1 MIAFLRKVGRSIFL
15 KLVLVFIATAI
26 ALAIAVGGIVRY
38 AASDNP
44 QRQLIGKNLAQYSIY
59 LVDQIGTPPN
69 IDTARSLATKL
80 GINIHVKTA
89 TVNWSSESSSLNN
102 LPNGFLAISGFPNVS
117 RARNR
122 GQLFIKVNRPD
133 VDYLLVFGRRGGWV
147 EHNHGALLLLVIIV
161 VGTILTLSYLVVR
174 WLLKPLGWLTDGMK
188 EMGSGKLDT
197 TLPVRKHDELGDLA
211 QTFNDMSVRIRDL
224 VRAKQQLLLDVSHE
238 LRSPMTRMNV
248 SAEFIEDSR
257 VKNQIKSDLNEMETL
272 TTEILESERLTS
284 TQGGL
289 SLEDID
295 LTELLKG
302 LVEVYGDQKP
312 GIKVL
317 TDQSV
322 HAKVDPERI
331 RIVIRNVTDN
341 ALAYSAGQERPVE
354 VNLKSTPDKIYLTIE
369 DFGEGIPE
377 EDQKLIFEP
386 FYRVDK
392 SRHKETGGYGLGL
405 SLCKKIMRAH
415 GGDITVNSKPG
426 LSTLFTIVFIK

>member
-1 MIAFLRKVGRSIFL
+1 M
-15 KLVLVFIATAI
+15 
-26 ALAIAVGGIVRY
+26 
-38 AASDNP
+38 
-44 QRQLIGKNLAQYSIY
+44 
-59 LVDQIGTPPN
+59 
-69 IDTARSLATKL
+69 
-80 GINIHVKTA
+80 
-89 TVNWSSESSSLNN
+89 
-102 LPNGFLAISGFPNVS
+102 
-117 RARNR
+117 
-122 GQLFIKVNRPD
+122 NRPD
-133 VDYLLVFGRRGGWV
+133 ADYLLVFGRRGGWV

-174 WLLKPLGWLTDGMK
+174 WLFKPLGWLTDGMK

-248 SAEFIEDSR
+248 SAEFIEDSK

-405 SLCKKIMRAH
+405 SLCKKIMHAH